1 MEHRHWIDFGLM
13 WLLHFVLF
21 VLAFVVLDHV
31 DPTPESRVHSSIL
44 LVPVASVLISWQS
57 VVGLDRVA
65 SVLHQSGLAMLA
77 STASRRKEEHL

>member
-13 WLLHFVLF
+13 WLLHFVL
-21 VLAFVVLDHV
+21 AFVVLDHV
-31 DPTPESRVHSSIL
+31 SPKPESRVHSSIL

-65 SVLHQSGLAMLA
+65 SVLHQSVLAMLA